1 MQERE
6 ERRSSDG
13 GHLLV
18 VRCDGP
24 NAVPDPRCRFVR
36 ESSRRRRAAIG
47 EDAAPSRWG
56 PTRVG
61 GKLPRQAD
69 ESGGEMANYF
79 WVTTRTIKPGSREQF
94 EQAWRPAEFPPGLVR
109 AYVLYAEDGDEV
121 VGISIWDSADACEH
135 YRDSDVEARREARM
149 DPFVL
154 EQRSSFYSGRELSIP
169 GR

>member
-1 MQERE
+1 M
-6 ERRSSDG
+6 
-13 GHLLV
+13 
-18 VRCDGP
+18 
-24 NAVPDPRCRFVR
+24 
-36 ESSRRRRAAIG
+36 
-47 EDAAPSRWG
+47 
-56 PTRVG
+56 
-61 GKLPRQAD
+61 AD
-69 ESGGEMANYF
+69 YF

-154 EQRSSFYSGRELSIP
+154 EQRSRFYSGRELSIP

>member
-1 MQERE
+1 LIIQRAVEDE
-6 ERRSSDG
+6 FDAWLGRS
-13 GHLLV
+13 
-18 VRCDGP
+18 RC
-24 NAVPDPRCRFVR
+24 CRFAR
-36 ESSRRRRAAIG
+36 ESSRRGRSAIG
-47 EDAAPSRWG
+47 EDAALSRWV
-56 PTRVG
+56 PTGVG

-69 ESGGEMANYF
+69 ESGGEMADYF
-79 WVTTRTIKPGSREQF
+79 WVTTRTIKPGAREQF

-121 VGISIWDSADACEH
+121 VGISIWDSAEACEH

-154 EQRSSFYSGRELSIP
+154 EQRSRFYIGRELSIP